1 MKKAYKKPSAVVED
15 FMLSQHIAACD
26 MNVNSTS
33 SAGNNVE
40 FVIEDLSFAG
50 YFTGESGCKNKFEV
64 AGPVEIYDDVYCY
77 HTSVDTSTSVGVN
90 IFIS

>member
-1 MKKAYKKPSAVVED
+1 MKKVYKKPIAVVED

-40 FVIEDLSFAG
+40 FVIEDLRFAG
-50 YFTGESGCKNKFEV
+50 YFTGESVCENDFEN
-64 AGPVEIYDDVYCY
+64 AGTVEIYGEVYCY
-77 HTSVDTSTSVGVN
+77 HTSVDTSTVDGVN